1 MLPSEQTNV
10 SLPGSPVRAKNR
22 KEQFFVS
29 IAGFVLAPHEFRLFV
44 PTWTARPGADGRPCY
59 PERAQVLDAA
69 RLYLSDAYMP
79 SQKVVRRAH
88 DQGADIVE
96 AALRKSEEEMARRNA
111 MVEEHNGLANSRRKA
126 WCCVNN
132 AALRRGP
139 ELDSEIISRQ
149 QLEKGTH
156 VEVRRSPLPR

>member
-29 IAGFVLAPHEFRLFV
+29 IAGFVLAPHEFHLF

-69 RLYLSDAYMP
+69 RLYLSGAYMP
-79 SQKVVRRAH
+79 ALAVVRKARG
-88 DQGADIVE
+88 QGWAWLDGDPFFFWQPWAEIAADE
-96 AALRKSEEEMARRNA
+96 PWNHLRLHFDIREEE
-111 MVEEHNGLANSRRKA
+111 LTAN
-126 WCCVNN
+126 
-132 AALRRGP
+132 
-139 ELDSEIISRQ
+139 RQ
-149 QLEKGTH
+149 LYIDASKGA
-156 VEVRRSPLPR
+156 